1 MKVLVTGAT
10 GFIGAHLIPVLL
22 DAGHTVTVIVRDAEK
37 VKSFAWSGKVSVI
50 IADIHKI
57 ENTWLLKITPPDVLM
72 HLAWP
77 ELPNYKAMFHIE
89 NTLLLDYQ
97 FLKTMIEKG
106 VKQLLVTGTC
116 FEYGMQSGCLNEKQ
130 QAMPNN
136 SYALA
141 KDSLRKFLQLLQQ
154 QHPFVLQWARL
165 FYMYGD
171 RQSSQTLLGQL
182 KIAIDTNANQFNMSG
197 GEQLRD
203 YLPVEKVAEY
213 LLEIIKCRNCDGIVN
228 VCSGQ
233 AISIRSLVEKYLDQ
247 HQAKIKLNLGYYPYA
262 DYEPMAFWGNPQ
274 KLHDWLKNPQ
284 ECGEVYESR
293 D

>member
-1 MKVLVTGAT
+1 MKILVTGAT
-10 GFIGAHLIPVLL
+10 GFIGRHLISTLL
-22 DAGHTVTVIVRDAEK
+22 DAGHTVTVIVRDADK

-57 ENTWLLKITPPDVLM
+57 ENTWMLKITPPDVLI

-77 ELPNYKAMFHIE
+77 QLPNYKAMIHIE

-106 VKQLLVTGTC
+106 VNQLLVTGTC
-116 FEYGMQSGCLNEKQ
+116 FEYGMQSGELKESR

-165 FYMYGD
+165 FYIYGEG
-171 RQSSQTLLGQL
+171 QSPHTLLGQL
-182 KIAIDTNANQFNMSG
+182 KIAIDTDANQFNMSG

-213 LLEIIKCRNCDGIVN
+213 LLEIIECRNCDGIVN

-233 AISIRSLVEKYLDQ
+233 PISIRSLVEKYLEQ
-247 HQAKIKLNLGYYPYA
+247 HQAKLKLNLGYYPYP

-274 KLHDWLKNPQ
+274 KLHNWLKIPQ
-284 ECGEVYESR
+284 QCGDVYESR